1 MDKDIEFMSIFD
13 LQAEVQ
19 KLRDGIRA
27 HRDQKGDDNCWLD
40 DQMYLYG
47 LLPEKIGADPELPN
61 KDLMMLNCSRYYECR
76 KAGKLYKPLKK
87 FDEARAK
94 GQSDPEYVT
103 VIFDMLGIEEVWSE
117 AEPGKWVSSHKEQR
131 DALEGLVR
139 LIKSRQVENVLWHQK
154 AEEAVDYIQNWLKQ

>member
-1 MDKDIEFMSIFD
+1 MDKDIENMSIFD
-13 LQAEVQ
+13 LQNEAQ
-19 KLRDGIRA
+19 KLRDGIRV

-61 KDLMMLNCSRYYECR
+61 KDLMMLNCSKYYECR
-76 KAGKLYKPLKK
+76 KAGKLYKPVTK
-87 FDEARAK
+87 FDDKIAN

-103 VIFDMLGIEEVWSE
+103 VIFNTLGIQEVWSE

-131 DALEGLVR
+131 DKLESLVR
-139 LIKSRQVENVLWHQK
+139 LIKTRQVENVLWHQK
-154 AEEAVDYIQNWLKQ
+154 AEEAVEWAQDWLKQ